1 MNPTAAGEDPVDRP
15 VRPSAEALTV
25 ARILEIRDAL
35 LPSQGEPFDCVAFAV
50 EIVKAERARLADECP
65 AMPEPYTRQWI
76 NAPFTERLVER
87 AVDWPRADP
96 AALAAF
102 DPSTKLCTMNC
113 GPHRDDPRTR
123 AECKLLCGDC
133 AEDWNR

>member
-1 MNPTAAGEDPVDRP
+1 MSSSYGRLAA
-15 VRPSAEALTV
+15 
-25 ARILEIRDAL
+25 IRDYW
-35 LPSQGEPFDCVAFAV
+35 
-50 EIVKAERARLADECP
+50 
-65 AMPEPYTRQWI
+65 MPLQ
-76 NAPFTERLVER
+76 
-87 AVDWPRADP
+87 WPRADP

-133 AEDWNR
+133 VEDWNR

>member
-1 MNPTAAGEDPVDRP
+1 MKHEDITAQPAPLGQVERG
-15 VRPSAEALTV
+15 VR
-25 ARILEIRDAL
+25 
-35 LPSQGEPFDCVAFAV
+35 
-50 EIVKAERARLADECP
+50 RLAPKREAAC
-65 AMPEPYTRQWI
+65 MPLQ
-76 NAPFTERLVER
+76 
-87 AVDWPRADP
+87 WPRADP

-133 AEDWNR
+133 VEDWNR